1 MSRQFDSDEVEELIK
16 QAFRLAPADYFLK
29 NEEYP
34 TDIESAINFVRNVA
48 DSKDDKAPEPSAHY
62 SLMLSSITAALI
74 ARDSYFIPSECIE
87 SAMTALAKKGIK
99 P

>member
-1 MSRQFDSDEVEELIK
+1 MSREFDPSEVEELIK
-16 QAFRLAPADYFLK
+16 QAFRLAPAGYFLK
-29 NEEYP
+29 NDTYP
-34 TDIESAINFVRNVA
+34 TDIQSAINFVRAAA
-48 DSKDDKAPEPSAHY
+48 DSKGDKLPEPSAHY
-62 SLMLSSITAALI
+62 SRMLSSITAALI